1 MENSESSNY
10 SSNSSQPL
18 LVSTVLSTNVLHAK
32 IGSNS
37 TPKDKLRRCKK
48 CRKTFK
54 NHGTYL
60 SHVRFHKN
68 NLKLKN
74 RYGSKN
80 KSDVFQQQEF
90 QCKTCNATCTG
101 IPAFLDHMKRHSD
114 QQMDVTSYIADD
126 GRNQL
131 QNEEVNISDQTIE
144 LSQALSDQN
153 AQLSNEELQQISALQ
168 QQSNAQ
174 QMVFPQGNAGLHI
187 EIPSHIKTLSFNNSN
202 NSNSNTAQITQLNT
216 LMKSIESLHSK
227 IDVVIKHLNIP
238 LDAEGNPL
246 PPATELP
253 AATQTIE
260 VNPQSNVTD
269 ANPSEQKNSPDTS
282 QQHEQQK
289 TDLGEETEGETAV
302 LLEGFPP
309 SYSLVQAAKEQQ
321 QQEFYALTLSGR
333 NPQQLTQAT
342 SNDLK
347 MLKGKTGGSVDFW
360 VPSTNQHY
368 ILAEA
373 QTDEDTDELTIPLAD
388 TPSTSSSTNHS
399 LSPPIPASVIE
410 KVFIESRSRANF
422 AKNLTFAIYSKE
434 ERYNRNCTG
443 RVFGRAQNKQQL
455 DPEKLAAV
463 KEATFNKYPCGPNLV
478 DITWRKECI
487 TAIDSGLRN
496 EHRASLKGG
505 NTLVHGQEPGTNN
518 VLATNAHHIEEQ
530 NQVTQQTHHQMVANY
545 PLSQQQHTP
554 QPQQHVVQQD
564 TQQAQQI
571 EIESKMEGILA
582 E

>member
-1 MENSESSNY
+1 MY
-10 SSNSSQPL
+10 IC
-18 LVSTVLSTNVLHAK
+18 HYF
-32 IGSNS
+32 I
-37 TPKDKLRRCKK
+37 
-48 CRKTFK
+48 
-54 NHGTYL
+54 YL
-60 SHVRFHKN
+60 
-68 NLKLKN
+68 
-74 RYGSKN
+74 
-80 KSDVFQQQEF
+80 
-90 QCKTCNATCTG
+90 
-101 IPAFLDHMKRHSD
+101 
-114 QQMDVTSYIADD
+114 
-126 GRNQL
+126 
-131 QNEEVNISDQTIE
+131 DQTIE

-347 MLKGKTGGSVDFW
+347 MLKGKTGGCGCNLS
-360 VPSTNQHY
+360 
-368 ILAEA
+368 
-373 QTDEDTDELTIPLAD
+373 LTLLIFKCIYL
-388 TPSTSSSTNHS
+388 SRGKIS
-399 LSPPIPASVIE
+399 LHLE
-410 KVFIESRSRANF
+410 NF
-422 AKNLTFAIYSKE
+422 DKIFK
-434 ERYNRNCTG
+434 
-443 RVFGRAQNKQQL
+443 K
-455 DPEKLAAV
+455 
-463 KEATFNKYPCGPNLV
+463 
-478 DITWRKECI
+478 
-487 TAIDSGLRN
+487 
-496 EHRASLKGG
+496 
-505 NTLVHGQEPGTNN
+505 
-518 VLATNAHHIEEQ
+518 
-530 NQVTQQTHHQMVANY
+530 
-545 PLSQQQHTP
+545 
-554 QPQQHVVQQD
+554 
-564 TQQAQQI
+564 
-571 EIESKMEGILA
+571 
-582 E
+582 